1 MERRVGGGEEER
13 GQEEKREGGDE
24 RRGGEGRRGEERRL
38 WKRACCTVKI
48 GIFGACFYYD
58 AVQL

>member
-1 MERRVGGGEEER
+1 MKADRN
-13 GQEEKREGGDE
+13 EKV
-24 RRGGEGRRGEERRL
+24 RGGKEVKNGRL